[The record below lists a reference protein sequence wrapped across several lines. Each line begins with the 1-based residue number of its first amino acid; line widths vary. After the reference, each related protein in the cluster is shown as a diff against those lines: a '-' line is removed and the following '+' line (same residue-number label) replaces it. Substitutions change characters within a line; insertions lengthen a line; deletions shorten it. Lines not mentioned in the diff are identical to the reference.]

1 MNVCLEIPESPIVL
15 NTRNEPEEDGF
26 IKLVPPER
34 IVHIAYSNL
43 HVHGPYSFT
52 DTEHGLENVFTQW
65 HGRCIFGGSA
75 IFASIRK
82 QDGNYVLAINFIDN
96 DANVNRT
103 GKRVRWDLKV
113 GLLTESDM
121 IKANVLIDRIREY
134 TRGRQYYTPEI
145 SCLPTND
152 VLVYEKNK
160 IVYVDE
166 CCFLLEVAG
175 EQQAFRINHEESEPK
190 IAEHLKD
197 IEYAI
202 KK

>member
-1 MNVCLEIPESPIVL
+1 MNIHLELPESPIVL
-15 NTRNEPEEDGF
+15 NNRNEPEEDDF
-26 IKLVPPER
+26 VTLVPPER
-34 IVHIAYSNL
+34 IVYIAYSNL
-43 HVHGPYSFT
+43 RVHGPYSFT

-65 HGRCIFGGSA
+65 HGRRIFGGSA
-75 IFASIRK
+75 ICASIRK
-82 QDGNYVLAINFIDN
+82 QDDNYVLAINFIDN
-96 DANVNRT
+96 EVKVSRT

-113 GLLTESDM
+113 GLLTESDI

-166 CCFLLEVAG
+166 CCFLLEVAC
-175 EQQAFRINHEESEPK
+175 EKQAFRINHEEPDSK

-197 IEYAI
+197 IGHVIE
-202 KK
+202 K